1 MNFSFLFQKYKYV
14 YMTKYQLNWNNIECF
29 SLFGRG
35 RP

>member
-1 MNFSFLFQKYKYV
+1 
-14 YMTKYQLNWNNIECF
+14 MTKYQLNWNNIECF